1 MSLAFFIA
9 MNAALACGDAKA
21 SVEFDIP
28 ASVMTINDG
37 TELLRELSGVLLKDG
52 KITLDAKNGFIRGTQ
67 QAFGD
72 YRVSLNMD
80 RRQLALSCGE
90 PKATTGVT
98 TKRHARGRRFAS
110 SSAQTSHCEREVS
123 ALIQTH
129 LTASR

>member
-1 MSLAFFIA
+1 MNLVFMIA
-9 MNAALACGDAKA
+9 MNAALACGEAKA
-21 SVEFDIP
+21 SVEFDVP
-28 ASVMTINDG
+28 ASVLTINDG

-90 PKATTGVT
+90 PKY
-98 TKRHARGRRFAS
+98 HRGRQSVTRGNRFAS

>member
-1 MSLAFFIA
+1 

-98 TKRHARGRRFAS
+98 TKRHARGRAS
-110 SSAQTSHCEREVS
+110 HQARRKH
-123 ALIQTH
+123 H
-129 LTASR
+129 TANAKSLL

>member
-1 MSLAFFIA
+1 

-80 RRQLALSCGE
+80 RRQLALSWVSRRLPQGSRQSV
-90 PKATTGVT
+90 TRGGVAS
-98 TKRHARGRRFAS
+98 HQARRK
-110 SSAQTSHCEREVS
+110 H
-123 ALIQTH
+123 H
-129 LTASR
+129 TANAKSLL